1 MSPLLRALKAKYR
14 RPREVLRALGLDQ
27 SLLNIPRLALD
38 SANGEGAPGDESDPV
53 ALRIKLEKLF
63 AESLNGHALEKARNL
78 LEQHLGGSEYDLAHH
93 QDDDEETEEV
103 LRERR
108 KRLMAKVADWLAT
121 EKNLGD
127 EEIFDSLRD
136 FPKNGLEHIGGA
148 LAEDLEQVMKARHQ
162 RLAGDAR
169 RRRLAADKRFG
180 TGRLNGS
187 AIETAWGDQPPARR
201 VAMDTSAAESFND
214 RFPGAMRIKYGHA
227 L

>member
-1 MSPLLRALKAKYR
+1 
-14 RPREVLRALGLDQ
+14 LDQ
-27 SLLNIPRLALD
+27 SLLNIRGLALD
-38 SANGEGAPGDESDPV
+38 SANGGGAPGEESDPV

-201 VAMDTSAAESFND
+201 VAMDASAAKDFDS
-214 RFPGAMRIKYGHA
+214 RFPGAARIGGP